1 MGDAGAGQGKIDVFS
16 LSLLPDLQTE
26 RLSRLEQEG
35 EGRRK
40 GAALVQRGMQVRGSE
55 GQGVDSLQFRTF
67 SPSFLPRNKR
77 ERQ

>member
-1 MGDAGAGQGKIDVFS
+1 MGDAGAGHGKIDVFS
-16 LSLLPDLQTE
+16 LSLLPDPRME
-26 RLSRLEQEG
+26 RLSRLKQEE

-67 SPSFLPRNKR
+67 SPSILPRNKR
-77 ERQ
+77 ECQ